1 MTGHP
6 VICSMIRVNR
16 LSITQFKNYQQV
28 SFDFPSRIT
37 GICGWN
43 GVGKT
48 NLLDALYYCCFTRSY
63 FSHSDTQN
71 IRFDT
76 DGFRLAAEF
85 SYLGQPEEFVCVHR
99 GNGKSKSIQL
109 NGVAYPK
116 FSQHIGHYP
125 AVMIAPDDV
134 EMITGGSEERRKY
147 LDTLFAQ
154 FDPAYLEALIQYNRI
169 LTQRNSLLK
178 QLADHSTQNLALLDV
193 YDEQL
198 IPVAQLLFEKRQT
211 YTSEL
216 LPDVLSL
223 YTLLASKPEAIA
235 VRYQSALAQ
244 ESMESLLVRN
254 RQRDLYLQRSTVGV
268 HRDDLISLLDDQP
281 FKQTASQGQRKSL
294 LFAFK
299 LAEYRLL
306 HRKKGF
312 APLLF
317 LDDVFEKLDAQRMQ
331 NLLDWVAGLTEAQVF
346 ITDTH
351 EDRLREALAGC
362 THDYAMLRLGDSQPA
377 E

>member
-63 FSHSDTQN
+63 FSTSDTQN

-76 DGFRLAAEF
+76 DGFRLAADF
-85 SYLGQPEEFVCVHR
+85 TYQGQNEELVCIHR
-99 GNGKSKSIQL
+99 GNGRSKSISL
-109 NGVAYPK
+109 NGVAYPR

-134 EMITGGSEERRKY
+134 EMLTGGSEERRKY

-154 FDPAYLEALIQYNRI
+154 FDPDYLDALIQYNRI

-178 QLADHSTQNLALLDV
+178 QLAEQSQQSLSLLDV

-198 IPVAQLLFEKRQT
+198 IPVATRLFEKRQT
-211 YTSEL
+211 YTAEL
-216 LPDVLSL
+216 VPDVLSL
-223 YTLLASKPEAIA
+223 YTLLASKPEAIQ
-235 VRYQSALAQ
+235 VRYQSALL
-244 ESMESLLVRN
+244 EDSMASLLTRN

-268 HRDDLISLLDDQP
+268 HRDDLICLLDDQP

-306 HRKKGF
+306 QRKKGF

-351 EDRLREALAGC
+351 EDRLRDALANC
-362 THDYAMLRLGDSQPA
+362 TSDYSMLRLGDSSKA